1 MADFREQSSAPLL
14 GTGNL
19 AELAPAINAEMSVN
33 AYVVPICVAG
43 LENGN
48 LLCARGIWQPRSLKV
63 APDILNRVKEIR
75 ARVVFSP
82 GGGSAPE
89 NGRP

>member
-43 LENGN
+43 LETGN
-48 LLCARGIWQPRSLKV
+48 LLCARGI
-63 APDILNRVKEIR
+63 
-75 ARVVFSP
+75 
-82 GGGSAPE
+82 
-89 NGRP
+89 